1 MRRPLCVVCI
11 LVVSAIL
18 VYYAIHP
25 FKTGLPEGLEEKE
38 VVITGKVI
46 DKEKTSRGVRLTLSV
61 DSLCLN
67 MDMINGADALEE
79 REICIGEIIT
89 VSGTLRMYEN
99 ATNPG
104 QFDLRKYYTL
114 RGIDGYISIP
124 EILERSVSYDV
135 IKEWLYAARYK
146 LAELF
151 QNILPLQNA
160 GIIKA
165 MLLGLKQDMDADVK
179 ALYQLNGISHVLC
192 ISGLHIAVLGN
203 GLYKLLKRFYLPE
216 FVVMSICLV
225 LMLFYGLI
233 TGMGSSVMRAI
244 VMFSMRIIAGLLH
257 RSYDVLSAACLAA
270 LLILAENPL
279 YLYDSGFLLSF
290 AAVIGIVV
298 VAPPFI
304 RVLPFKKLS
313 SLYTTLFV
321 QLTTLPLCM
330 YFFYEIPIYSVF
342 LNLIVI
348 PLMTPLLYISIG
360 GLALSLV
367 SVPLGTVLCIPVR
380 LIFVIYQRLCE
391 LMDKLPFNSVITG
404 KPELYQCILFYLFL
418 SFSVYSL
425 PGIMKYQAN
434 HKSLKSC
441 DKNPVRTKTLL
452 SKRHHSKTLLPQ
464 MQLVKR
470 FHVQMQ
476 FVKRFRVQMQFAKR
490 FHVQMQ
496 LAKRFHVQM
505 QLVKLVLVK
514 LLPVILVVMGLSV
527 LFIRVRPCTR
537 VYFLDVGQG
546 DCIAVITKTGNCYLI
561 DGGSSSKKNVADNI
575 IIPFLKSKGI
585 SKVTACFISH
595 PDMDHVN
602 GVEDLLR
609 AGKGIAVEKVYMAAY
624 FKSKMESYDKITWLE
639 AGDKIVPYSGSSV
652 YFQVLHPTCDYAAD
666 SDNDASLVLL
676 YREKNVF
683 FVLTGDLEQA
693 GEECVEAYAGE
704 FFHALSYVNQEAV
717 HVLKIGH
724 HGSKNSSSAAFLA
737 LIKPDVAIISC
748 GKNNSYGH
756 PHEETLE
763 RLHEEG
769 NVIFTTAECGAIILE
784 IDEMVRVRT
793 MKGKE
798 W

>member
-11 LVVSAIL
+11 LVVSVIL

-38 VVITGKVI
+38 VVLTGKVI

-67 MDMINGADALEE
+67 MDMINGTDVLEE
-79 REICIGEIIT
+79 REVCIGEIIT

-216 FVVMSICLV
+216 FVVMSTCLV

-404 KPELYQCILFYLFL
+404 KPEFYQCILFYLFL

-464 MQLVKR
+464 MHL
-470 FHVQMQ
+470 
-476 FVKRFRVQMQFAKR
+476 AKR

-496 LAKRFHVQM
+496 LA
-505 QLVKLVLVK
+505 KLVLVK

-546 DCIAVITKTGNCYLI
+546 DCIALITKTGNCYLI

-595 PDMDHVN
+595 PDMDHVS

-609 AGKGIAVEKVYMAAY
+609 DGKGIAAEKVYMAAY

-639 AGDKIVPYSGSSV
+639 AGDKIVPYAGSSA

-704 FFHALSYVNQEAV
+704 FFNALSYVNQEVV